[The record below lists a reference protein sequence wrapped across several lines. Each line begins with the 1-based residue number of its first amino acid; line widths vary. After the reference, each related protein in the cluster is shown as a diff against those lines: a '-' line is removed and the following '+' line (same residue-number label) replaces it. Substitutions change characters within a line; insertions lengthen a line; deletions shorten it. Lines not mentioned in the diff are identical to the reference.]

1 MNFIGGDKV
10 SERKKEIVYI
20 ILDLFIAA
28 VPFLYI
34 TYLYRLGVTEL
45 ESLKEVVFANSLLST
60 FFYVSNI
67 VMFLKI
73 EYNISFYT
81 TVKVI
86 SVISLILGII
96 LYVLYP
102 SYGWA
107 ISVLL
112 LMDSFVVFL
121 RGTLLREKNYIK
133 GALINFL
140 LHTSRFGI
148 LILFPLNGLL
158 TRWIVSNVG
167 GYLLVLAA
175 YSSLIKWIL
184 KRENKNSFANK
195 NIDEIRKRAY
205 YLLFV
210 MIIFIIQNID
220 LLALKGM
227 NFYNSLVLTR
237 PWGMVAYV
245 VTVSIG
251 NLVLI
256 NKKTYPYWIYLTVA
270 WAGIFIGYILLG
282 KYINYYLFKIP
293 HSFNLSVSPVL
304 FYLLM
309 TTILFIN
316 YSNYIKKK
324 QLVIE
329 PLCLFMLIGGLKNKV
344 SLLRELKFEVLILI
358 LISLIIFHM
367 FATFL
372 YSTYNNCKGKYKTT
386 S

>member
-1 MNFIGGDKV
+1 MN
-10 SERKKEIVYI
+10 ERKKEIVYI
-20 ILDLFIAA
+20 VLDLFIAA
-28 VPFLYI
+28 IPFLYI
-34 TYLYRLGVTEL
+34 TYLYRLGVANL

-60 FFYVSNI
+60 VFYISNI

-73 EYNISFYT
+73 EYNVSFCT
-81 TVKVI
+81 TFKVI
-86 SVISLILGII
+86 SIISLILGII
-96 LYVLYP
+96 LYILYP

-107 ISVLL
+107 ISILL
-112 LMDSFVVFL
+112 LIDSFVIFL
-121 RGTLLREKNYIK
+121 RGTMLIERNYIK

-158 TRWIVSNVG
+158 TRWIVSNIG

-175 YSSLIKWIL
+175 YSYLIKWIL
-184 KRENKNSFANK
+184 KGENKNSFANI
-195 NIDEIRKRAY
+195 NINEIRERAY
-205 YLLFV
+205 YLFFV
-210 MIIFIIQNID
+210 MMIFVIQNID

-237 PWGMVAYV
+237 PWGTVTYV

-270 WAGIFIGYILLG
+270 WAGIFIGYISLG
-282 KYINYYLFKIP
+282 GYINYYLFKIP
-293 HSFNLSVSPVL
+293 YSFNLSILPIL

-309 TTILFIN
+309 ATILFVN

-324 QLVIE
+324 QLIIE
-329 PLCLFMLIGGLKNKV
+329 PLCLFILIGSLKNKV
-344 SLLRELKFEVLILI
+344 SLVRELKFEVLILI
-358 LISLIIFHM
+358 LIFLIIFHVFM
-367 FATFL
+367 TFL
-372 YSTYNNCKGKYKTT
+372 YSTYSKCKEKYKIT

>member
-1 MNFIGGDKV
+1 VN
-10 SERKKEIVYI
+10 ERKKEIVYI
-20 ILDLFIAA
+20 VLDLFIAA
-28 VPFLYI
+28 IPFLYI
-34 TYLYRLGVTEL
+34 TYLYRLGVANL

-60 FFYVSNI
+60 VFYISNI

-73 EYNISFYT
+73 EYNVSFCT
-81 TVKVI
+81 TFKVI
-86 SVISLILGII
+86 SIISLILGII
-96 LYVLYP
+96 LYILYP

-107 ISVLL
+107 ISILL
-112 LMDSFVVFL
+112 LMDSFVIFL
-121 RGTLLREKNYIK
+121 RGTMLIERNYIK

-158 TRWIVSNVG
+158 TRWIVSNIG

-175 YSSLIKWIL
+175 YSYLIKWIL
-184 KRENKNSFANK
+184 KGENKNSFANI
-195 NIDEIRKRAY
+195 NINEIRERAY
-205 YLLFV
+205 YLFFV
-210 MIIFIIQNID
+210 MMIFVIQNID

-237 PWGMVAYV
+237 PWGTVTYV

-270 WAGIFIGYILLG
+270 WAGIFIGYISLG
-282 KYINYYLFKIP
+282 GYINYYLFKIP
-293 HSFNLSVSPVL
+293 YSFNLSILPIL

-309 TTILFIN
+309 ATILFVN

-324 QLVIE
+324 QLIIE
-329 PLCLFMLIGGLKNKV
+329 PLCLFILIGSLKNKV
-344 SLLRELKFEVLILI
+344 SLVRELKFEVLILI
-358 LISLIIFHM
+358 LIFLIIFHVFM
-367 FATFL
+367 TFL
-372 YSTYNNCKGKYKTT
+372 YSTYSKCKEKYKIT

>member
-1 MNFIGGDKV
+1 MN
-10 SERKKEIVYI
+10 ERKKEIVYI
-20 ILDLFIAA
+20 VLDLFIAA
-28 VPFLYI
+28 IPFLYI
-34 TYLYRLGVTEL
+34 TYLYRLGVANL

-60 FFYVSNI
+60 VFYISNI

-73 EYNISFYT
+73 EYNVSFCT
-81 TVKVI
+81 TFKVI
-86 SVISLILGII
+86 SIISLILGII
-96 LYVLYP
+96 LYILYP

-107 ISVLL
+107 ISILL
-112 LMDSFVVFL
+112 LMDSFVIFL
-121 RGTLLREKNYIK
+121 RGTMLIERNYIK

-158 TRWIVSNVG
+158 TRWIVSNIG

-175 YSSLIKWIL
+175 YSYLIKWIL
-184 KRENKNSFANK
+184 KGENKNSFANI
-195 NIDEIRKRAY
+195 NINEIRERAY
-205 YLLFV
+205 YLFFV
-210 MIIFIIQNID
+210 MMIFVIQNID

-237 PWGMVAYV
+237 PWGTVTYV

-270 WAGIFIGYILLG
+270 WAGIFIGYISLG
-282 KYINYYLFKIP
+282 GYINYYLFKIP
-293 HSFNLSVSPVL
+293 YSFNLSILPIL

-309 TTILFIN
+309 ATILFVN

-324 QLVIE
+324 QLIIE
-329 PLCLFMLIGGLKNKV
+329 PLCLFILIGSLKNKV
-344 SLLRELKFEVLILI
+344 SLVRELKFEVLILI
-358 LISLIIFHM
+358 LIFLIIFHVFM
-367 FATFL
+367 TFL
-372 YSTYNNCKGKYKTT
+372 YSTYSKCKEKYKIT

>member
-1 MNFIGGDKV
+1 MN
-10 SERKKEIVYI
+10 ERKKEIVYI
-20 ILDLFIAA
+20 VLDLFIAA
-28 VPFLYI
+28 IPFLYI
-34 TYLYRLGVTEL
+34 TYLYRLGVANL
-45 ESLKEVVFANSLLST
+45 ESLREVVFANSLLST
-60 FFYVSNI
+60 VFYISNI

-73 EYNISFYT
+73 EYNVSFYT
-81 TVKVI
+81 TFKVI
-86 SVISLILGII
+86 SIISLILGII
-96 LYVLYP
+96 LYILYP

-107 ISVLL
+107 ISILL
-112 LMDSFVVFL
+112 LMDSFVIFL
-121 RGTLLREKNYIK
+121 RGTMLIEKNYIK

-140 LHTSRFGI
+140 LHTSKFGI

-158 TRWIVSNVG
+158 TRWIVSNIG

-175 YSSLIKWIL
+175 YSYLIKWIL
-184 KRENKNSFANK
+184 KGENKNSFANI
-195 NIDEIRKRAY
+195 NINEIRERAY
-205 YLLFV
+205 YLFFV
-210 MIIFIIQNID
+210 MMIFVIQNID

-237 PWGMVAYV
+237 PWGTVTYV

-270 WAGIFIGYILLG
+270 WAGIFIGYISLG
-282 KYINYYLFKIP
+282 GYINYYLFKIP
-293 HSFNLSVSPVL
+293 YSFNLSILPIL

-309 TTILFIN
+309 ATILFAN

-324 QLVIE
+324 QLIIE
-329 PLCLFMLIGGLKNKV
+329 PLCLFMLIGSLKNKV
-344 SLLRELKFEVLILI
+344 LLVRELKFEVLILI

-367 FATFL
+367 FMTFL
-372 YSTYNNCKGKYKTT
+372 YSTYSKCKEKYKIT